1 MRIGAF
7 EIREPV
13 PELRNV
19 RAIAMLRPWVDVGRV
34 GTLVLNSLERYLGA
48 QELGRLAKPG
58 MFFDYTRYRPRMRT
72 VQGRRVFTTP
82 NTVVHYAHAG
92 EYDYL
97 FLHIR
102 EPHAMGEDYCDAIV
116 DLLRHFGVSEY
127 CRIGGMYD
135 SVPHTRPVLITGS
148 LTPAQE
154 RRASGLISARGS
166 GYQGPTSIVNLVHE
180 SLVRQETPSVSL
192 MAHLPQY
199 VQLDEDHMGAAR
211 LMSVLCSMYGFPQS
225 LADPTRGEQQYGEIN
240 RAVQNNS
247 EVRSLIQQLETYYD
261 RTHAAPPEPEEEEP
275 ISLSPGVAQFLHE
288 VGERLEDP
296 TDEDDDDI
304 EEGIDGDEN

>member
-1 MRIGAF
+1 MRIGEF

-34 GTLVLNSLERYLGA
+34 GTLVLNQLERHLGA

-58 MFFDYTRYRPRMRT
+58 QFFDFTRYRPRMRT
-72 VQGRRVFTTP
+72 VQGKRVFTTP
-82 NTVVHYAHAG
+82 NTIIHYAHTD
-92 EYDYL
+92 EQDYM

-102 EPHAMGEDYCDAIV
+102 EPHNLGEDYTDAIV
-116 DLLRHFGVSEY
+116 ELLQYFGVDEY

-154 RRASGLISARGS
+154 RRARGLISPRGS
-166 GYQGPTSIVNLVHE
+166 TYQGPTSIVNLVHE
-180 SLVRQETPSVSL
+180 SLVQAETPSVSL

-199 VQLDEDHMGAAR
+199 VQLDEDHMGAAS
-211 LMSVLCSMYGFPQS
+211 LMGVLCAMYGLPQS
-225 LADPTRGEQQYGEIN
+225 LVDTSRGERQYGEIN
-240 RAVQNNS
+240 RAVQNNP
-247 EVRSLIQQLETYYD
+247 EVQSLIRQLEVYYD
-261 RTHAAPPEPEEEEP
+261 RSHMPTEPEEDEEP
-275 ISLSPGVAQFLHE
+275 ISLSPEVSQFLYE
-288 VGERLEDP
+288 VGERLETPEDDP
-296 TDEDDDDI
+296 DDEDYDDHDAR
-304 EEGIDGDEN
+304 E